1 MSGRG
6 SDSFQWLVCYFNW
19 CQGYF
24 YNVRKVHTHTKK
36 KKTDLSRER
45 KEKKKH
51 NSEKIHT
58 FTHTHKKKKDRGA
71 QGPINLGKA

>member
-36 KKTDLSRER
+36 KTDLSRER
-45 KEKKKH
+45 KEKKTQFGENTH
-51 NSEKIHT
+51 IY
-58 FTHTHKKKKDRGA
+58 THTHTKKKDRGA

>member
-36 KKTDLSRER
+36 KKKRTCQERER
-45 KEKKKH
+45 KKKTQFGENTH
-51 NSEKIHT
+51 IY
-58 FTHTHKKKKDRGA
+58 THTHTKKKIGELKA
-71 QGPINLGKA
+71 Q